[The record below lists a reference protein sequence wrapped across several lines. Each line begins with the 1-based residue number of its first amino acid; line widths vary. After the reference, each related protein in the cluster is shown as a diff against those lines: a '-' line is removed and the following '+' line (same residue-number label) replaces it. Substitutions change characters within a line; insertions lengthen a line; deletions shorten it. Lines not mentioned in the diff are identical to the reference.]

1 MRVLLLVVLL
11 LSSLIAYAQQEWVDY
26 IVGRPDVYYLEAK
39 KAVAK
44 DWGIAYTTEMAG
56 CIECENTRLRAEEL
70 NKKNQAYFRQLAY
83 KYGEDWLYQFN
94 KEVAK
99 EQNYRWAEEHP
110 EEGVWYEFS
119 PVRGDSE
126 YYSIKKEVAAEWG
139 IPYAVVFTDNIGVLD
154 PEEKRILQ
162 EAAEASNNY
171 LEQLQNRLGPKFI
184 NWIEQESSLH
194 FLQKTAPQKGVWTD
208 VVWGMPNM
216 AYYEAK
222 AAVAKNWGINYQTQF
237 MGNERTPA
245 LVQQQR
251 EIIQQNA
258 AYFAALHQHFP
269 ATWIEAF
276 HREVQQAYQ
285 KKLHQ

>member
-1 MRVLLLVVLL
+1 MKYSRPYSTLTLHLYSLNIVQILLLLILL
-11 LSSLIAYAQQEWVDY
+11 H
-26 IVGRPDVYYLEAK
+26 YY
-39 KAVAK
+39 
-44 DWGIAYTTEMAG
+44 
-56 CIECENTRLRAEEL
+56 
-70 NKKNQAYFRQLAY
+70 
-83 KYGEDWLYQFN
+83 
-94 KEVAK
+94 
-99 EQNYRWAEEHP
+99 
-110 EEGVWYEFS
+110 
-119 PVRGDSE
+119 
-126 YYSIKKEVAAEWG
+126 
-139 IPYAVVFTDNIGVLD
+139 
-154 PEEKRILQ
+154 
-162 EAAEASNNY
+162 NY